1 MITTV
6 TFDCW
11 DTLLVAPA
19 ALIRTRRLHGLT
31 DLFDG
36 HDPREIET
44 ALDAAVAAYG
54 LAWHAGRQFG
64 AADAAGLIATRLDAG
79 RDRIGE
85 ISDILIQANVVPHP
99 APHVGQV
106 LKTLHDNGIR
116 LGIICDVA
124 LTPSPV
130 LRSHLAAVDLLPAF
144 DHWSFSDEVGWYKP
158 DPRIFAH
165 AHEGLGVSD
174 PAVTAHIGDLT
185 RTDVAGALGVGATAI
200 RYTGI
205 TDDQREGPRAHH
217 VIDDHRALPA
227 ILGLE

>member
-19 ALIRTRRLHGLT
+19 ALIRTRRLHALT
-31 DLFDG
+31 ELFDG
-36 HDPREIET
+36 RDPREIET

-54 LAWHAGRQFG
+54 LAWRAGRQFA
-64 AADAAGLIATRLDAG
+64 AADAAEVIATALHAG
-79 RDRIGE
+79 RGPIAE
-85 ISDILIQANVVPHP
+85 ISDILIQADVVPRP
-99 APHVGQV
+99 APHAEQV

-130 LRSHLAAVDLLPAF
+130 LRSHLAAADLLSAF

-165 AHEGLGVSD
+165 AHEGLGAGD
-174 PAVTAHIGDLT
+174 PSVTAHIGDLK
-185 RTDVAGALGVGATAI
+185 RTDVAGALCVGATAI

-205 TDDQREGPRAHH
+205 TDDRGEGPRAHH
-217 VIDDHRALPA
+217 VIEDHRALPA